1 MSSNAKIEIY
11 NGAEPISIALFENS
25 MQMLREIADE
35 VDEDM
40 DREAEL

>member
-11 NGAEPISIALFENS
+11 NGAEPIRITLFENS
-25 MQMLREIADE
+25 MQMLREIAAE

-40 DREAEL
+40 DLESET